1 VSVRMR
7 FYRNGDGDPC
17 VESGPSGEVVGHFL
31 TEDIQDSLASCHEIE
46 MIIERIFNGEIASW
60 RRVGNAHTLSLSR
73 DEAIIESLF
82 EPGGKPS
89 HLSLGDFR
97 DIVRKWL
104 HFLDNPK

>member
-1 VSVRMR
+1 VSVRMKL
-7 FYRNGDGDPC
+7 YRNGDGNPC
-17 VESGPSGEVVGHFL
+17 VELGASGEVVGRFL
-31 TEDIQDSLASCHEIE
+31 TEDIQDSLSSCHEIE
-46 MIIERIFNGEIASW
+46 KVIERIFRGEIASW
-60 RRVGNAHTLSLSR
+60 RRVGNGHILSLSR

-104 HFLDNPK
+104 QFLDNPK